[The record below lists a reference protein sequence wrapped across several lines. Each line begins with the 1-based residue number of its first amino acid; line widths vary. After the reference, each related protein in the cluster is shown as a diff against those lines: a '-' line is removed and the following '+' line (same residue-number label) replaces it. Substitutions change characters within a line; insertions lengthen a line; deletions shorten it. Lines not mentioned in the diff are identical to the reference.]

1 MVYEKSKETISNIL
15 ATAQALFVEKNYGNV
30 TIAKIAEHAGV
41 STGALYHHFSSK
53 EEIYLEMMHYYLG
66 EIRETMQAADDSNA
80 RTCRE
85 QLFQFTISFLEL
97 PEDQRRVLGLV
108 RRDINIF
115 PDPMRNELIRA
126 YQAVI
131 PEPLEEIIREG
142 IKTGEIKPFDAR
154 ILSWELV
161 AMVEVATNEY
171 SRKTIGDD
179 KKVVEFVLEL
189 FLNGG
194 SA

>member
-15 ATAQALFVEKNYGNV
+15 ETARMLFLDKNYGNV
-30 TIAKIAEHAGV
+30 TIAKIADHAGV

-53 EEIYLEMMHYYLG
+53 EEIYLGMMHHYLG
-66 EIRETMQAADDSNA
+66 EIQKTMQEANDINA
-80 RTCRE
+80 STCRE
-85 QLFQFTISFLEL
+85 QLFQFTMSFLNL
-97 PEDQRRVLGLV
+97 PEDLRRVLGLV

-115 PDPMRNELIRA
+115 EDPMRNELIRA

-131 PEPLEEIIREG
+131 PEPLEDIIREG
-142 IKTGEIKPFDAR
+142 IANGEIKSFDAR

-171 SRKTIGDD
+171 SRKTIGDNM
-179 KKVVEFVLEL
+179 KVVEFVLDL
-189 FLNGG
+189 FLDGG
-194 SA
+194 GN